1 MRWVKLTFA
10 CPVRSRY
17 ELIALRL
24 TSSSFAGTFLKLV
37 AVGTERLFS
46 MFSTIR
52 AATPRIGVPTS
63 GASPLLAGV
72 VVCETLAGCGV
83 AGAAGGGVTASA
95 DGDGVE
101 VGVGVS
107 TAVWPFGR

>member
-1 MRWVKLTFA
+1 
-10 CPVRSRY
+10 
-17 ELIALRL
+17 
-24 TSSSFAGTFLKLV
+24 
-37 AVGTERLFS
+37 

-52 AATPRIGVPTS
+52 AATPRIGVPAS

-83 AGAAGGGVTASA
+83 AGAAGAGVTTSA

-101 VGVGVS
+101 VGVVVAS
-107 TAVWPFGR
+107 AVWPFGR

>member
-1 MRWVKLTFA
+1 M
-10 CPVRSRY
+10 
-17 ELIALRL
+17 RL

-72 VVCETLAGCGV
+72 IARETFAGCFV
-83 AGAAGGGVTASA
+83 AGTAGAGATTST
-95 DGDGVE
+95 DDDGVE
-101 VGVGVS
+101 VGAVVS